1 MVQCRG
7 LRAVGEGDCTGGG
20 GGKRWA
26 GKVGGVGGGVGRGL
40 GGKGGGKGWAGKGGG
55 LGEGKI

>member
-7 LRAVGEGDCTGGG
+7 LRAVGEGHCTGGGGG

-26 GKVGGVGGGVGRGL
+26 GKVGGVGRGL

-55 LGEGKI
+55 LGVGKI

>member
-20 GGKRWA
+20 GGGGKRWA
-26 GKVGGVGGGVGRGL
+26 GKVGGLGGGVGRGL
-40 GGKGGGKGWAGKGGG
+40 GGKGG
-55 LGEGKI
+55 

>member
-20 GGKRWA
+20 GGGGKRWA
-26 GKVGGVGGGVGRGL
+26 GKVGGQEGGVGRG
-40 GGKGGGKGWAGKGGG
+40 
-55 LGEGKI
+55 

>member
-26 GKVGGVGGGVGRGL
+26 GKVGGVGEGVGRGL
-40 GGKGGGKGWAGKGGG
+40 GRKGGGKGGG
-55 LGEGKI
+55 LGVGKT

>member
-20 GGKRWA
+20 GGGGKRWA
-26 GKVGGVGGGVGRGL
+26 GKVGGVGRGL
-40 GGKGGGKGWAGKGGG
+40 GGKGGGKDGQEKVED
-55 LGEGKI
+55 LE

>member
-7 LRAVGEGDCTGGG
+7 LRAVGEGDCTGG

-40 GGKGGGKGWAGKGGG
+40 GGKG
-55 LGEGKI
+55 

>member
-20 GGKRWA
+20 GGGKRWA
-26 GKVGGVGGGVGRGL
+26 GKVGGVGEGVGRGL
-40 GGKGGGKGWAGKGGG
+40 GGKG
-55 LGEGKI
+55 